1 MLRRFFGDKE
11 FYKKTLLVAVPIMIQ
26 NGITNFVSMLDN
38 IMVGRVGTVEMT
50 GVSIVNTLLFVFNL
64 TIFGAVSGA
73 GIFTAQF
80 YGKQDHVGIRYTLRF
95 KLMVSALLTALGIG
109 VFLTVGEPLINL
121 YLQGKGNAVD
131 IAASLQFGLRY
142 MRIMLVGF
150 LPFAVVQCYS
160 STLRETGETSVPM
173 WAGIAAVCVNL
184 CFNYLLI
191 FGKFG
196 LPRLGVEGAAIATVL
211 SRFAEATIIVA
222 WTHSHRQRNKFIV
235 GAYRSVY
242 IPNHLVRDIVVKGTP
257 LLINEAF
264 WSGGMA
270 LLAQCYSLREY
281 MVVSALNISNTITNV
296 FNVAFLAMGSAVGI
310 IIGQML
316 GAGET
321 EEARSTVRKLMTFSV
336 LLSAGVACVMALFAG
351 VFPSIYKTEQ
361 EIRALASSLILVA
374 AVFMPVNAFANAS
387 YFTLRSGGKTW
398 ITFLFD
404 SFFVCVV
411 SVPVAYL
418 LSRFTGLPMVPMY
431 TTVQAL
437 DLIKCVVGYI
447 LIKKGIWIH
456 NIVEQPQEVE
466 Q

>member
-1 MLRRFFGDKE
+1 MLRRFFGDKQ

-95 KLMVSALLTALGIG
+95 KLLVSALLTALGIG
-109 VFLTVGEPLINL
+109 VFLTAGEPLIRL
-121 YLQGKGNAVD
+121 YLQGDGDAVD
-131 IAASLQFGLRY
+131 IAASLRFGLRY
-142 MRIMLVGF
+142 MRVMLIGF

-196 LPRLGVEGAAIATVL
+196 FPRLGVEGAAIATVL
-211 SRFAEATIIVA
+211 SRFVETAIIVA

-242 IPNHLVRDIVVKGTP
+242 IPRHLVRDITVKGTP
-257 LLINEAF
+257 LLVNEAL

-270 LLAQCYSLREY
+270 LLSQCYSLRGY

-310 IIGQML
+310 IIGQLL
-316 GAGET
+316 GAGKT
-321 EEARSTVRKLMTFSV
+321 GEARSTVRKLMAFSV

-351 VFPSIYKTEQ
+351 VFPRIYRTQ
-361 EIRALASSLILVA
+361 QDIRTLATSLILVA

-418 LSRFTGLPMVPMY
+418 LSRFTGLPMVPLY

-456 NIVEQPQEVE
+456 NIVDENQEVE